1 MFIMLLDKAALPPPS
16 LGIKQR
22 RISFSHAGNAL
33 PTIHHVQKGELNS
46 FYSENSNIISLLYIT
61 QPIREEG
68 DETFCQEL
76 FKQPS

>member
-1 MFIMLLDKAALPPPS
+1 MFIMLLDKAVLPPPS

-22 RISFSHAGNAL
+22 RMSFSHPGNAL
-33 PTIHHVQKGELNS
+33 PTIHHVQKGELNLL
-46 FYSENSNIISLLYIT
+46 YSENSNTISLLHIT